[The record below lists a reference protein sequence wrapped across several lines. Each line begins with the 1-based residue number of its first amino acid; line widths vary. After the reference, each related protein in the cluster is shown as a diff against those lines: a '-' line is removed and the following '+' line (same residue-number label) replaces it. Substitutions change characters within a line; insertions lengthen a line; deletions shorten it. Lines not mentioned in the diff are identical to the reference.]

1 LISQLS
7 FISLLSIEMLSDC
20 VISGLYMHVLKL
32 TWKILIYVNFPQFSV
47 VSVWSVWTVS
57 LNVRTE

>member
-1 LISQLS
+1 
-7 FISLLSIEMLSDC
+7 MLSDC

-47 VSVWSVWTVS
+47 VSVWSVCTVS